1 MKNDTPNPQ
10 TSGRSLFLGDIENL
24 GWDPQLKTLTPE
36 RVQTTCF
43 GVRKALWP
51 FQPQEVVA
59 SSHHFAEMVWFHWYR
74 PARRLVG
81 SGPDGADLKLLEV
94 LTNENI
100 SERYQTVVIG
110 SGDGIFAEPVAELA
124 SQGVHIIALH
134 GTGGMSRKLKL
145 AAHDVIKLPFGTPPV

>member
-1 MKNDTPNPQ
+1 MLDAPHPQ

-43 GVRKALWP
+43 GVRRALWP

-59 SSHHFAEMVWFHWYR
+59 SSHYFAEMVWFHWDR

-81 SGPDGADLKLLEV
+81 SGPDGADLKLLVSSV
-94 LTNENI
+94 LNCGEPIICSCGLDTKDELPLQLI
-100 SERYQTVVIG
+100 WSRCLKVSQRSLKGKQPQITSIRYYV
-110 SGDGIFAEPVAELA
+110 DLA
-124 SQGVHIIALH
+124 
-134 GTGGMSRKLKL
+134 
-145 AAHDVIKLPFGTPPV
+145 

>member
-1 MKNDTPNPQ
+1 MKNYTPNPQ

-59 SSHHFAEMVWFHWYR
+59 SSHYFAEMVWFHWGR

-94 LTNENI
+94 LANESV
-100 SERYQTVVIG
+100 SERYKTVVIG
-110 SGDGIFAEPVAELA
+110 SGDGIFAEPAA
-124 SQGVHIIALH
+124 
-134 GTGGMSRKLKL
+134 KL
-145 AAHDVIKLPFGTPPV
+145 AAQGVQVIALCGTGHLSKKLELAVHDVFKLPFGTPPV